1 MNSSEMKA
9 AMKRNDDTQEM
20 LAEAL
25 NLQTSGLNA
34 RINGR
39 IEFRAS
45 EISQIIRRY
54 NLSPEDTNTIFFS
67 EEASR

>member
-1 MNSSEMKA
+1 MNSREFKA
-9 AMKRNDDTQEM
+9 VMKREDDTQEK

-25 NLQTSGLNA
+25 GLQLSGVNA

-45 EISQIIRRY
+45 EICAIIKRY
-54 NLSPEDTNTIFFS
+54 NLSETETANIFFNN
-67 EEASR
+67 